1 MVSSVVLPEPLG
13 PRKAV
18 TFLASMA
25 RSMPFSAQYSL
36 GRPWLK
42 ALRMAFSS
50 IIASP
55 PGRPKAGP
63 SNGMEPPAGPP
74 APGTFADEMLVMAHL
89 SSLQASQFLQSLRRL
104 GVPPI
109 ALKAML
115 TPTNCEWNSLTLHNE
130 ISSEHAAL
138 EAGKQAVHSAP
149 DTSAES

>member
-1 MVSSVVLPEPLG
+1 MRCGSPCFFATTSRMNPSEKSGWRPCASRFAYG
-13 PRKAV
+13 PCPPPNMGKR
-18 TFLASMA
+18 
-25 RSMPFSAQYSL
+25 
-36 GRPWLK
+36 
-42 ALRMAFSS
+42 
-50 IIASP
+50 SP
-55 PGRPKAGP
+55 PCAVWSRQQAC
-63 SNGMEPPAGPP
+63 P

>member
-1 MVSSVVLPEPLG
+1 MSRPLVLMYNIGNPKATKIRVLCMKLHIGFKDVLAPAWLQPIGALAGVLPESETP
-13 PRKAV
+13 
-18 TFLASMA
+18 SE
-25 RSMPFSAQYSL
+25 
-36 GRPWLK
+36 
-42 ALRMAFSS
+42 
-50 IIASP
+50 SP
-55 PGRPKAGP
+55 A
-63 SNGMEPPAGPP
+63 
-74 APGTFADEMLVMAHL
+74 TFADEMLVMAHL